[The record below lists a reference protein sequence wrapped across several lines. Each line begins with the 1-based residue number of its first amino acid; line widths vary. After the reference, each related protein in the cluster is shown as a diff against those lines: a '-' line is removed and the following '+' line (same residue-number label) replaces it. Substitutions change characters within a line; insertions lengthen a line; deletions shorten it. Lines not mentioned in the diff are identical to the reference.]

1 VIVRPASERD
11 ASALRWLE
19 RDAFGATAWSE
30 ASIRA
35 ELKGVPASRYV
46 VVAETDEVVVGY
58 AVLMVVAGTADVLR
72 VVVATGHR
80 CQGIGRALISELLAE
95 TQRPLVVSETG
106 LPNRLYVP
114 REDVAATLRPGTKAS
129 VCPYKGRA
137 SYWSVDGIEDA
148 AWSYEEPLDG
158 ATRLRG
164 HVAFDEGRVEV
175 VAGA

>member
-1 VIVRPASERD
+1 MIVRPASERD

-46 VVAETDEVVVGY
+46 VVAETDEVVVVY

-95 TQRPLVVSETG
+95 TQRRGCATVLLE
-106 LPNRLYVP
+106 
-114 REDVAATLRPGTKAS
+114 VAADNGAARCLYAELGFTVIDTRGGYYGAGRDALVMSCTLS
-129 VCPYKGRA
+129 VG
-137 SYWSVDGIEDA
+137 
-148 AWSYEEPLDG
+148 
-158 ATRLRG
+158 
-164 HVAFDEGRVEV
+164 
-175 VAGA
+175 